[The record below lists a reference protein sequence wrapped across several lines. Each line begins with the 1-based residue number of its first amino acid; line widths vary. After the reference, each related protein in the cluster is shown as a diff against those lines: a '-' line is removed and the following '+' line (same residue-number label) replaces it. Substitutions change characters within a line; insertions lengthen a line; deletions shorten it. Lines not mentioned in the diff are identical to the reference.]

1 MKNNKKIKLLPCPF
15 CGCPAELE
23 IKNDNTTNHNTRFR
37 VGCVKLGCQANFEKF
52 LYGNQNSFLIESI
65 TEDIVKKW
73 NTRI

>member
-1 MKNNKKIKLLPCPF
+1 MENNKKIKLLPCPF

-23 IKNDNTTNHNTRFR
+23 IKNNNTTNYNTRFR

-52 LYGNQNSFLIESI
+52 IYGKSNYLIESM